1 MAAGVS
7 LSPVFKWLLIA
18 IAALIAVVVGSWWH
32 TRYRAEA
39 ALLER
44 PAFRVIRQ
52 HAPGVFVDLR
62 DEYLLYQRD
71 EESRDRFEN
80 FAHEAVGIAATR
92 ALPRAA
98 QDSVLA
104 LLRDMVA
111 TATKLQSAPDQACF
125 RFWFPEVAGG
135 PDLASN
141 IDAATRERTLDL
153 MAEVIRSAAETPQP
167 PPNPDAIK
175 DNLAGI
181 VDGTYQ
187 LFGADAQMLA
197 NASDPRAD
205 RAKVCA
211 ITNSIYERILQLPP
225 ATASDL
231 LRAMAP
237 G

>member
-1 MAAGVS
+1 
-7 LSPVFKWLLIA
+7 VFKWLLIA

-44 PAFRVIRQ
+44 PAYRVIKQ
-52 HAPGVFVDLR
+52 HAPGVFEELR
-62 DEYLLYQRD
+62 DEYLLYQRN
-71 EESRDRFEN
+71 EESRERFIN
-80 FAHEAVGIAATR
+80 FANEKVSSTATR
-92 ALPRAA
+92 SLARASRESVVAL
-98 QDSVLA
+98 V
-104 LLRDMVA
+104 RDMLA
-111 TATKLQSAPDQACF
+111 TARKLQTAPDDACF
-125 RFWFPEVAGG
+125 RFWFPDVVGGADVA
-135 PDLASN
+135 STV
-141 IDAATRERTLDL
+141 DAATQEHTLEL
-153 MAEVIRSAAETPQP
+153 MAEVIRSAAEDPQP
-167 PPNPDAIK
+167 PPDPEAVK
-175 DNLAGI
+175 HNLARI
-181 VDGTYQ
+181 IDETYE

-197 NASDPRAD
+197 NAGDPRAD